1 MSSDVL
7 FVRVVCL
14 TLMGW
19 QLTKTAVTTQSI
31 NRRTGV
37 IAGLLLLVLGLVAAP
52 SARADEK
59 DKLPLPRFVSMKH
72 GLVNLR
78 AGPGKRYPVQ
88 WVLQRK
94 GMPVEIIGEFD
105 TWRKIRDWQGDEGWV
120 IEQAVSGERSFIVTG
135 EIRALHSAAD
145 PEADLVARL
154 EPGVIGKLLSCPTD
168 TPDWCRVDAGGVK
181 GWIQR
186 AQFWG
191 VLPGEVVQ

>member
-1 MSSDVL
+1 
-7 FVRVVCL
+7 
-14 TLMGW
+14 MGW
-19 QLTKTAVTTQSI
+19 RLTKTPVTDLSI
-31 NRRTGV
+31 LRRNGV
-37 IAGLLLLVLGLVAAP
+37 IAGLAVLLLTLLAGAP
-52 SARADEK
+52 VQAEEK

-135 EIRALHSAAD
+135 EIRALHSSAD

-154 EPGVIGKLLSCPTD
+154 EPGVIGKLLSCPAD
-168 TPDWCRVDAGGVK
+168 TPDWCRVDAGVK

-186 AQFWG
+186 EQFWG

>member
-1 MSSDVL
+1 M
-7 FVRVVCL
+7 
-14 TLMGW
+14 TLLGW
-19 QLTKTAVTTQSI
+19 QLTKTPVKTQSI
-31 NRRTGV
+31 NRRKGA
-37 IAGLLLLVLGLVAAP
+37 ISGLILLLLGLFAVAPAG
-52 SARADEK
+52 AEEK
-59 DKLPLPRFVSMKH
+59 EKLPLPRFVSMKH

-135 EIRALHSAAD
+135 EIRALHSSAD

-154 EPGVIGKLLSCPTD
+154 EPGVIGKLLSCPPA
-168 TPDWCRVDAGGVK
+168 TPDWCRVEAGGVK

-186 AQFWG
+186 EQFWG

>member
-1 MSSDVL
+1 ML
-7 FVRVVCL
+7 FTSVVCL
-14 TLMGW
+14 TLVGW
-19 QLTKTAVTTQSI
+19 GLTKTAVKNQNI
-31 NRRTGV
+31 NRFRLIALGLAALL
-37 IAGLLLLVLGLVAAP
+37 AGLLTGGPAK
-52 SARADEK
+52 ADEK

-88 WVLQRK
+88 WVLQRR

-135 EIRALHSAAD
+135 EIRALHSSAD

-154 EPGVIGKLLSCPTD
+154 EPGVIGKLLSCPAE

-181 GWIQR
+181 GWLQR
-186 AQFWG
+186 EQFWG
-191 VLPGEVVQ
+191 VLPGENVQPQ